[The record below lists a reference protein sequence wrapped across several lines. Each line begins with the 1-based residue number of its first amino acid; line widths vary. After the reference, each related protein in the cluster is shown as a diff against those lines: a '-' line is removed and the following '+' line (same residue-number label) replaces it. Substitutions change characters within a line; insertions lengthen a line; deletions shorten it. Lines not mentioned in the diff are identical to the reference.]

1 MDPAPDPLRRAVA
14 ELGRGAAHPL
24 ESSELAEHLL
34 VAASDLDRLQRLLG
48 DAGQALLTHF
58 QAAATQM
65 KLLRREL
72 AARPDMNAQPLEV
85 AMDHLSAAIATL
97 QFQDV
102 AGQLLEQ
109 AGDRLGRC
117 AGRLRPVA
125 AEPEAEAAHGL
136 SSGFLDTIPLVA
148 EPGLMA
154 APACSAEDPPL
165 FATTSPARA

>member
-14 ELGRGAAHPL
+14 EPGRRAAHPL
-24 ESSELAEHLL
+24 EGSELAEHLL

-117 AGRLRPVA
+117 AGRLRP
-125 AEPEAEAAHGL
+125 AEPAPAADLGV

-148 EPGLMA
+148 EPGLMTPS
-154 APACSAEDPPL
+154 APAAEGPPPRQGAL
-165 FATTSPARA
+165 TARA

>member
-14 ELGRGAAHPL
+14 DLGRSAAHPL
-24 ESSELAEHLL
+24 EGSELAEHLL

-72 AARPDMNAQPLEV
+72 AARPDMNARPLEI

-117 AGRLRPVA
+117 AGRLRPTPT
-125 AEPEAEAAHGL
+125 EPEATAHGL
-136 SSGFLDTIPLVA
+136 SSGFLDTIPVQ
-148 EPGLMA
+148 
-154 APACSAEDPPL
+154 
-165 FATTSPARA
+165 